1 MVSIGVIAEVSE
13 PSDWVSTMVV
23 TTKKNKEHLRVCINP
38 KDLST
43 AIKRPHYLMGT
54 TEDVAAQ
61 IGNATVFSVLVAKS
75 SFWQIPLD
83 RASSAPMTFAT
94 PFGHYRF
101 VRMPFGINSA
111 SEVFQRAMEQV
122 LAEYP
127 LLTISY
133 STAVI

>member
-1 MVSIGVIAEVSE
+1 MVINNKVLTAKVDIGAKVNVMSLWEL
-13 PSDWVSTMVV
+13 
-23 TTKKNKEHLRVCINP
+23 NKIR
-38 KDLST
+38 
-43 AIKRPHYLMGT
+43 T
-54 TEDVAAQ
+54 TEDVVAQ
-61 IGNATVFSVLVAKS
+61 IGNGMVFSVLASKS

-133 STAVI
+133 STVAI